1 MDLFKF
7 LDKYMEMP
15 RGYKM
20 FFSCLTQ
27 LSKKFSLLINM
38 KMPTKIG
45 IFIFISREI
54 FTLSY
59 I

>member
-1 MDLFKF
+1 MNIYGDQAQ
-7 LDKYMEMP
+7 
-15 RGYKM
+15 GSI
-20 FFSCLTQ
+20 FFSCPTQ
-27 LSKKFSLLINM
+27 LSMKFSLLINL
-38 KMPTKIG
+38 KMPTIVG